1 MVRITRALHQYDPK
15 GCCKLIIRY
24 CICCLSRYG
33 PMTTRAARK
42 ISRDFR
48 TTKTLVSKQ
57 MKDLQMIV
65 IAPGSLCSQ
74 QRTFYLA

>member
-1 MVRITRALHQYDPK
+1 MYSGVGLKAGCQMVRMTRALHQYDLK

-42 ISRDFR
+42 TSRDFR

-57 MKDLQMIV
+57 RKI
-65 IAPGSLCSQ
+65 S
-74 QRTFYLA
+74 R